1 MQNLG
6 SSLEI
11 LLKVNHK
18 SLHLCEKF
26 ILALLLS
33 RLPTLYF
40 IKISYLFE
48 RAQWDWY
55 SVCSLRSK
63 MECMNIKNVKWYA
76 VKPRVGMDQWYKM
89 GYSRNI
95 HMASKISSI
104 AANSHMCPRSI

>member
-11 LLKVNHK
+11 LLKVNQK
-18 SLHLCEKF
+18 SLYLCEKF

-40 IKISYLFE
+40 LKISDLFE

-55 SVCSLRSK
+55 SVCSLGSK
-63 MECMNIKNVKWYA
+63 MKCMNIKNVKWYA
-76 VKPRVGMDQWYKM
+76 VKPSVGMDQWYKM
-89 GYSRNI
+89 GYSTNI
-95 HMASKISSI
+95 HMISIISST
-104 AANSHMCPRSI
+104 AANSHMCPGSI